1 MTFLDGKLPIFQQI
15 QATFYTVYLIFAML
29 SAGAESIES
38 SALYLFDF
46 IIVLA
51 KLSENERYIILLKPT
66 P

>member
-1 MTFLDGKLPIFQQI
+1 
-15 QATFYTVYLIFAML
+15 ML

-51 KLSENERYIILLKPT
+51 KLSENERYIILLKTT